1 MRGVGGGG
9 GGGGGVWGG
18 GSEGGGGIGQLER
31 EAPEYILP
39 GVQGSTSL
47 VPFPRSANSV
57 QWLPM
62 FMYKFAFVLVNNRI

>member
-1 MRGVGGGG
+1 MGEGCGGRGGGG
-9 GGGGGVWGG
+9 GGGGMR
-18 GSEGGGGIGQLER
+18 GGGIGQLER